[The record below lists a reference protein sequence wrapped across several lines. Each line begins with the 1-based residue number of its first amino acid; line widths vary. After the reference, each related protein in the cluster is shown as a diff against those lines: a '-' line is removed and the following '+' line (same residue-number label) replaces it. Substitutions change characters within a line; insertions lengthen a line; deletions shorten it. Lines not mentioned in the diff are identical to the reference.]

1 MPCAAPC
8 NRLPCDERC
17 PRTLDCGHRCPG
29 LCGEPCPEAY
39 CQICS
44 TKGEARVDLLEFKT
58 YSEIDLDET
67 PIVALSCGHF
77 FTAES
82 LDGLVSIGE
91 VYTVDKTG
99 AYNGLQEPN
108 FVLAVPKCPD
118 CKRPVKQYA
127 TRRYNRVVNS
137 AVMDETSKRF
147 LVKGRADLQELEEK
161 IDLVEG
167 NLQNKVQPNMKGR
180 LKDIFSG
187 RYRELYS
194 LVYRAN
200 RFCKS
205 MGAEQ
210 QPARK
215 LFDAILEAKDR
226 QPLDERLASLSLGET
241 QRPVPEFRV
250 ILGGRLA
257 YLRVQDIVLQD
268 QLGLFG
274 KSEGEEKMAHV
285 DTLQRSTRAF
295 LTACEAFITD
305 SATQKLF
312 RYAILGSISYARIAK
327 GIQASL
333 LGVVEDKD
341 PLKESIN
348 RGRELLDAGE
358 AMCDNPFEGA
368 QELKKD
374 VEHALRLFGREWFE
388 PVTAEEI
395 AAIKSAMVSGRG
407 GLATHSGHWYRC
419 ENGHVVSS
427 PILEHLL
434 DEVTNTLIVCHWRVR
449 DADAVS
455 EVSRVRSVNWR
466 S

>member
-29 LCGEPCPEAY
+29 LCGEPCPKTY

-91 VYTVDKTG
+91 VYTIDKTG
-99 AYNGLQEPN
+99 AYNGLQEPKV
-108 FVLAVPKCPD
+108 VLAVPKCPD

-161 IDLVEG
+161 TDLVEG

-180 LKDIFSG
+180 LKVIFSS

-194 LVYRAN
+194 LVHRAN

-295 LTACEAFITD
+295 LTACEAFIAD

-333 LGVVEDKD
+333 LSVVEDKD

-427 PILEHLL
+427 PTLEHLL
-434 DEVTNTLIVCHWRVR
+434 DEVTNTLIVCHWGVR

-455 EVSRVRSVNWR
+455 EVSRVWGVNWR